1 MGIGL
6 RRSGDNDERHLQDV
20 EYDYGEAMYANVT
33 SEATALNTINDSE
46 LCSFLLIKNLIS
58 IHCD

>member
-6 RRSGDNDERHLQDV
+6 RRSGDNDERHLQNV
-20 EYDYGEAMYANVT
+20 EYDYGETVHANVT

-46 LCSFLLIKNLIS
+46 LCSFFIDQKT
-58 IHCD
+58 